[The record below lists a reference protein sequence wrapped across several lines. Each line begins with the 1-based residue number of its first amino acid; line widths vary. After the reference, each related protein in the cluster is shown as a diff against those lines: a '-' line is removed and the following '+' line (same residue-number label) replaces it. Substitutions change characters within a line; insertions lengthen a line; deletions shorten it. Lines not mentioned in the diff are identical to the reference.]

1 MSTNRTTGSGGGST
15 GGRGRARSGAFRPAA
30 PDGKQQ
36 HLDWLSLVDVS
47 GPFLTLPVLL
57 KAWPQLD
64 AVDKPLRTRLR
75 YEHGVWLSDPAAG
88 QRAWT
93 DFVLGELLE
102 WGDAWRD
109 DAKLSDALA
118 VDVPEHD
125 EQVAP
130 SFALLEPGSEAGREP
145 GSEAADTAGLVADCA
160 ILGLT
165 VPPGRHPAKR
175 MPGSTW
181 SATPID
187 RMAHLCRHHGVE
199 LGLVTDGR
207 WWALVWAPRGGV
219 TTSAVFDTVDWPS
232 PAERVVVRAFR
243 SLLSRRRFFGVE
255 DDETLLPLLRESLDS
270 QEDVTDALGVQVR
283 QAVELLVEAIGRADI
298 NERAKGNRGLAD
310 VPAHDVYRGAVAIM
324 MRVVFLLFAE
334 ERGLLPSDNELYV
347 QAYSASRL
355 CAELEDRATTT
366 SEEDLELTWAGW
378 HRLIAL
384 FNAVYGGVDHPLL
397 SMHAYDGSIFD
408 PNAFPWLEGRGT
420 GEDDPTDP
428 LPIDD
433 RTVLHMLQ
441 SVQYVWIGTGRKR
454 ERRRLTFRT
463 LDVEQIGYVYE
474 GLLSYQGRRAEDTIV
489 GLVGKPGLEAK
500 VLLSRLEAMAR
511 THGDGLGAALA
522 DEYNKTTGLGS
533 AAKVTK
539 ALAPLD
545 EAARGDARRK
555 LLAATGGD
563 AELAERLL
571 PFYGVIRSDLRG
583 LPVVIRPGALYVTE
597 SSLRKNTGTHYTP
610 KALAQQV
617 ADGALEPLIY
627 EYGPLQTADRSQW
640 RPKSSEELL
649 KLKVADIAMG
659 SAAFLVAACR
669 YLAQALVEAW
679 SREGN
684 ERARAYLEAAESLS
698 ASAVDAEADPVMV
711 EARRQVIEHCLYGVD
726 INPMAVEMAKLSLW
740 LVSMDRERPF
750 TFLDDRLVAGDSL
763 LGITSV
769 EQLEAMHLDPVR
781 GRDLHKDTLDFTGGV
796 RRIVAE
802 VAEQRREL
810 AKIPG
815 TGLEQLEQKREILAS
830 VREKTRQAAVYADLV
845 VGAALASAGRGDKE
859 QDRLSFEAVTAA
871 HNVADAP
878 DGESEAEELRAAERL
893 ARGWLATG
901 QPEGAFDR
909 EPVHLPL
916 VFPEVWEERGGFD
929 AVVGNPPFLG
939 GKKLTGTFGLDYREY
954 LVGELGRDARG
965 NADLVAYFLLR
976 AHETLNDGGQTGL
989 IATNT
994 LAQGDTRE
1002 VGLDQL
1008 VADGIEIR
1016 QAVKSAPWPSRS
1028 AVLEYCAVWTTKAS
1042 MAEGRLRIADGV
1054 QVAGITPSLEVASR
1068 ATGTPER
1075 LVENRAV
1082 CFQGAVILGVGFTM
1096 QPQSA
1101 RALIAEDSR
1110 YERVLFPYLNGQD
1123 LNSRPDSSASR
1134 WVIDF
1139 HDWSEDEAK
1148 HFAVAYEQVRRL
1160 VKPDRDRSNRK
1171 VYRDRWWQFAERG
1184 PARLEATKGLRR
1196 VLAIALVSKAVMP
1209 VMLPTGQVFSH
1220 MLGVFASEDLA
1231 LLALL
1236 SSAPHYW
1243 WTIERAS
1250 TLETRIRYT
1259 PSDVFETFAR
1269 PNLTPTLRELGDRLD
1284 TRRCDIMLERGGLT
1298 ATYNLVHDETCT
1310 DPDITE
1316 LREIHRAI
1324 DEEVARA
1331 YGWDDLLTQPG
1342 GLDHGFHDTRQGP
1355 RYTVGPVVR
1364 QEILDRLLEE
1374 NQRRYAAE
1382 VAAGLHEKKGAKKQ
1396 AAAPAKRKP
1405 KPPAEEPPS
1414 LF

>member
-1 MSTNRTTGSGGGST
+1 MSTDRTHATR
-15 GGRGRARSGAFRPAA
+15 GRGRSGSPRPPAQ
-30 PDGKQQ
+30 DGKDQ
-36 HLDWLSLVDVS
+36 HLEWLSLVDVS

-57 KAWPQLD
+57 KTWPQLD
-64 AVDKPLRTRLR
+64 TLDKPLRDRLR
-75 YEHGVWLSDPAAG
+75 YEHGVWLSDQAAG
-88 QRAWT
+88 QAAWT
-93 DFVLGELLE
+93 DFVLGHLLG
-102 WGDAWRD
+102 WGDALREGQ
-109 DAKLSDALA
+109 ALSDALA

-125 EQVAP
+125 ERVAP
-130 SFALLEPGSEAGREP
+130 TFALVEPGSTAE
-145 GSEAADTAGLVADCA
+145 DTAALVADAA
-160 ILGLT
+160 ILGMT
-165 VPPGRHPAKR
+165 VPAGQHPAQR
-175 MPGSTW
+175 VRTSTW
-181 SATPID
+181 SATPVD
-187 RMAHLCRHHGVE
+187 RMAHLCRHHGIE

-219 TTSAVFDTVDWPS
+219 TTSAVFDTVDWPT
-232 PAERVVVRAFR
+232 PAERVVVRAFL
-243 SLLSRRRFFGVE
+243 SLLGRRRFFAVE
-255 DDETLLPLLRESLDS
+255 DDEMLLPLLRESLDS

-283 QAVELLVEAIGRADI
+283 QAVELLVEAIGRADAD
-298 NERAKGNRGLAD
+298 ERAEGRRGLAD
-310 VPAHDVYRGAVAIM
+310 VPAQDVYRGAVAIM

-334 ERGLLPSDNELYV
+334 ERGLLPSDNELYMK
-347 QAYSASRL
+347 AYSAGRL
-355 CAELEDRATTT
+355 CQELEERARETT
-366 SEEDLELTWAGW
+366 EDDLEQTGVAW

-384 FNAVYGGVDHPLL
+384 FNAVYGGVDHPSLT
-397 SMHAYDGSIFD
+397 MHAYDGSIFD

-420 GEDDPTDP
+420 GENDPTAP

-441 SVQYVWIGTGRKR
+441 SVQHVSIGTGKKR

-474 GLLSYQGRRAEDTIV
+474 GLLSYQGRRAEDTMV
-489 GLVGKPGLEAK
+489 GLIGKPGLEAE
-500 VLLSRLEAMAR
+500 VLLSHLETTAAAK
-511 THGDGLGAALA
+511 GDGLGAALA
-522 DEYNKTTGLGS
+522 EEYNKTTGLGS
-533 AAKVTK
+533 TAKLVK
-539 ALAPLD
+539 LLAPLD
-545 EAARGDARRK
+545 EAGRVEARRK

-563 AELAERLL
+563 AELVERLL
-571 PFYGVIRSDLRG
+571 PFYGIIRRDLRD
-583 LPVVIRPGALYVTE
+583 LPVVIRSGALYVTE

-610 KALAQQV
+610 KSLAQQV
-617 ADGALEPLIY
+617 ADGALEPLVY
-627 EYGPLQTADRSQW
+627 EYGPLQTADRAQW
-640 RPKSSEELL
+640 RPKSADDIL

-669 YLAQALVEAW
+669 YLAGALVEAW

-684 ERARAYLEAAESLS
+684 ERAAAYLEAAGSLS

-763 LGITSV
+763 LGVTSV

-781 GRDLHKDTLDFTGGV
+781 GRALHGDGIDFTGGV
-796 RRIVAE
+796 RRVVAE
-802 VAEQRREL
+802 VAEERRKL
-810 AKIPG
+810 AEIPG
-815 TGLEQLEQKREILAS
+815 TGLEALEQKRAILAT
-830 VREKTRQAAVYADLV
+830 VRDKTRQASVYADLV
-845 VGAALASAGRGDKE
+845 VGAALAGAGRGEKE
-859 QDRLSFEAVTAA
+859 QDRLSFEVVTAA

-878 DGESEAEELRAAERL
+878 EGEEAAEELRRAESL
-893 ARGWLATG
+893 ARGWLGTG

-939 GKKLTGTFGLDYREY
+939 GKKLTGAFGVSYREY
-954 LVGELGRDARG
+954 LVGELGRSARG
-965 NADLVAYFLLR
+965 SADLVAYFLLR
-976 AHETLNDGGQTGL
+976 AHELLNGGGQTGL

-1008 VADGIEIR
+1008 VSDGAEIR
-1016 QAVKSAPWPSRS
+1016 QAVKSSPWPSRS
-1028 AVLEYCAVWTTKAS
+1028 AVLEYCAVWTSNAA
-1042 MAEGRLRIADGV
+1042 MGEGRLRIADGV
-1054 QVAGITPSLEVASR
+1054 PVERITPSLDVASR
-1068 ATGTPER
+1068 ATGAPER
-1075 LVENRAV
+1075 LAGNRAI
-1082 CFQGAVILGVGFTM
+1082 CFQGAVILGVGFTLD
-1096 QPQSA
+1096 PESA
-1101 RALIAEDSR
+1101 QRLIAEDSR
-1110 YERVLFPYLNGQD
+1110 YASVLFPYLNGQD
-1123 LNSRPDSSASR
+1123 LNSSPDGSASR

-1148 HFAVAYEQVRRL
+1148 RFTAAYEQVRRL

-1171 VYRDRWWQFAERG
+1171 VYRDRWWRFAERG
-1184 PARLEATKGLRR
+1184 PARLEATRGLRR
-1196 VLAIALVSKAVMP
+1196 VLAIAFVSKVVMP
-1209 VMLPTGQVFSH
+1209 VMVPTGQVFSH
-1220 MLGVFASEDLA
+1220 MLGVFASDDPA
-1231 LLALL
+1231 MLALL
-1236 SSAPHYW
+1236 SSSPHYW
-1243 WTIERAS
+1243 WAISRAS
-1250 TLETRIRYT
+1250 TMKGDLRYT
-1259 PSDVFETFAR
+1259 PSDVFETLAR
-1269 PNLTPTLRELGDRLD
+1269 PELTPALRKLGDQLD
-1284 TRRCDIMLERGGLT
+1284 TRRREIMLDRGGLT

-1310 DPDITE
+1310 DPDIAE

-1382 VAAGLHEKKGAKKQ
+1382 VAAGLHEKKGAKKK
-1396 AAAPAKRKP
+1396 AATPAKQKP
-1405 KPPAEEPPS
+1405 KPPEEEPPS

>member
-1 MSTNRTTGSGGGST
+1 MSTNRTNGP
-15 GGRGRARSGAFRPAA
+15 GGRGRARGGAFRPAA

-64 AVDKPLRTRLR
+64 AIDKPQRTNLR

-88 QRAWT
+88 QEAWT
-93 DFVLGELLE
+93 DFILGELLG
-102 WGDAWRD
+102 WGDALRTGEG
-109 DAKLSDALA
+109 LTELLA
-118 VDVPEHD
+118 VDIPEHD
-125 EQVAP
+125 GERVAP
-130 SFALLEPGSEAGREP
+130 TFALLEPGSTAT
-145 GSEAADTAGLVADCA
+145 DTASLVADCA
-160 ILGLT
+160 IIGLS
-165 VPPGRHPAKR
+165 VPSGQHPAKR
-175 MPGSTW
+175 VPTSTW

-187 RMAHLCRHHGVE
+187 RMAHLCRHHGIE

-243 SLLSRRRFFGVE
+243 SLLSRRRFFSVE
-255 DDETLLPLLRESLDS
+255 DDEMLLPLLRESLDS

-298 NERAKGNRGLAD
+298 NERAEGRRGLAE

-347 QAYSASRL
+347 QSYSAGRL
-355 CAELEDRATTT
+355 SKDLEDRAAETT
-366 SEEDLELTWAGW
+366 EEDLELSWAGW

-384 FNAVYGGVDHPLL
+384 FNAVYGGVDHPSL

-420 GEDDPTDP
+420 GADDPTDP

-441 SVQYVWIGTGRKR
+441 SVQYVSIGTGKKR

-489 GLVGKPGLEAK
+489 GLVGKPGMEAE
-500 VLLSRLEAMAR
+500 VLLTRLESLSR
-511 THGDGLGAALA
+511 THGDGLGAALSE
-522 DEYNKTTGLGS
+522 EYNKATGLGA

-545 EAARGDARRK
+545 DAARGEARRK

-571 PFYGVIRSDLRG
+571 PFHGIIRPDLRG
-583 LPVVIRPGALYVTE
+583 LPVVIRSGALYVTE

-610 KALAQQV
+610 KTLAQQV

-627 EYGPLQTADRSQW
+627 EYGPLQTADRTQW
-640 RPKSSEELL
+640 RPKLADDLL

-669 YLAQALVEAW
+669 YLAGALVEAW
-679 SREGN
+679 SREGDA
-684 ERARAYLEAAESLS
+684 RASAYLEAAGSLS

-750 TFLDDRLVAGDSL
+750 TFLDDRLVAGDTL
-763 LGITSV
+763 LGVTSV
-769 EQLEAMHLDPVR
+769 DQLEAMHLDPAR
-781 GRDLHKDTLDFTGGV
+781 GRKLHGGGIDFTGGV
-796 RRIVAE
+796 RRVVAE
-802 VAEQRREL
+802 VAEKRREL

-815 TGLEQLEQKREILAS
+815 TDLEQLAEKRAILAF
-830 VREKTRQAAVYADLV
+830 VREKTRQASVYADLV
-845 VGAALASAGRGDKE
+845 VGAALASAGRGEKE

-878 DGESEAEELRAAERL
+878 EGEAEAEELRTAERL

-939 GKKLTGTFGLDYREY
+939 GQKLTGAMGEAYREY
-954 LVGELGRDARG
+954 LVGELGRGARG
-965 NADLVAYFLLR
+965 SADLVAYFLLR
-976 AHETLNDGGQTGL
+976 AHELLNGGGQAGL

-994 LAQGDTRE
+994 LSQGPTRE

-1008 VADGIEIR
+1008 VADSVEIR
-1016 QAVKSAPWPSRS
+1016 QAVKSKPWPSRS
-1028 AVLEYCAVWTTKAS
+1028 AVLEYCAVWTSRTPLADHAVRLVDDVQVKRITSTLESAS
-1042 MAEGRLRIADGV
+1042 RVVGDPEGLKENQRIAFQGTTVLGLGFTLDK
-1054 QVAGITPSLEVASR
+1054 EVAQAWIDGDR
-1068 ATGTPER
+1068 IYR
-1075 LVENRAV
+1075 
-1082 CFQGAVILGVGFTM
+1082 
-1096 QPQSA
+1096 
-1101 RALIAEDSR
+1101 D
-1110 YERVLFPYLNGQD
+1110 VLFPYLNGQD
-1123 LNSRPDSSASR
+1123 LNSRPDGSASR
-1134 WVIDF
+1134 WVINF
-1139 HDWSEDEAK
+1139 HDWSEAK
-1148 HFAVAYEQVRRL
+1148 AKEYPTAYEQVRRL
-1160 VKPDRDRSNRK
+1160 VKPERDANNRK
-1171 VYRDRWWQFAERG
+1171 VYRDYWWQYGEKRPAMLKALGDLERMI
-1184 PARLEATKGLRR
+1184 
-1196 VLAIALVSKAVMP
+1196 VLTRHSKSVMPALVS
-1209 VMLPTGQVFSH
+1209 TNQVASEATV
-1220 MLGVFASEDLA
+1220 VFASADPA
-1231 LLALL
+1231 MLALL
-1236 SSAPHYW
+1236 SSAYHYW
-1243 WTIERAS
+1243 WALKHAGTMKGD
-1250 TLETRIRYT
+1250 LRYG
-1259 PSDVFETFAR
+1259 PSDVFETLAR
-1269 PNLTPTLRELGDRLD
+1269 PELTPALRKLGDQLD
-1284 TRRCDIMLERGGLT
+1284 TRRREIMFHRGGLT
-1298 ATYNLVHDETCT
+1298 ATYNLVHNETCT
-1310 DPDITE
+1310 DPDIAE
-1316 LREIHRAI
+1316 LRAIHLAI

-1331 YGWDDLLTQPG
+1331 YGWDDLLAQPG
-1342 GLDHGFHDTRQGP
+1342 GLDYGFHDTRQGP

-1364 QEILDRLLEE
+1364 QEIIDRLLEE

-1382 VAAGLHEKKGAKKQ
+1382 VAAGLHDKKGAKKK
-1396 AAAPAKRKP
+1396 AAAPAKRKS

>member
-1 MSTNRTTGSGGGST
+1 MSTNRTNGT
-15 GGRGRARSGAFRPAA
+15 GGRGRVSGGAFRPAA

-36 HLDWLSLVDVS
+36 HLDWLSLIDVS

-64 AVDKPLRTRLR
+64 AIDKTLRTSLR
-75 YEHGVWLSDPAAG
+75 YEHGVWLSDPTAG
-88 QRAWT
+88 QEAWT
-93 DFVLGELLE
+93 DFVLGELLG
-102 WGDAWRD
+102 WGDALRTGGG
-109 DAKLSDALA
+109 LTEPLA
-118 VDVPEHD
+118 VDIPEHD
-125 EQVAP
+125 GERVAP
-130 SFALLEPGSEAGREP
+130 TFALLEPGSTAT
-145 GSEAADTAGLVADCA
+145 DTASLVADCA
-160 ILGLT
+160 ILGLS
-165 VPPGRHPAKR
+165 VPAGQHPAKR
-175 MPGSTW
+175 VPASTW

-187 RMAHLCRHHGVE
+187 RMAHLCRHHGIE

-219 TTSAVFDTVDWPS
+219 TTSAVFDTIDWPA
-232 PAERVVVRAFR
+232 PAERAVVRAFR
-243 SLLSRRRFFGVE
+243 SLLSRRRFFSVE
-255 DDETLLPLLRESLDS
+255 DDEMLLPLLRESLDS

-298 NERAKGNRGLAD
+298 NERAEGRRGLAE

-334 ERGLLPSDNELYV
+334 ERGLLPSDNELYA
-347 QAYSASRL
+347 QSYSAGRL
-355 CAELEDRATTT
+355 SKDLEDRAAETT
-366 SEEDLELTWAGW
+366 EEDLELSWAGW

-384 FNAVYGGVDHPLL
+384 FNAVYGGVDHPSL

-420 GEDDPTDP
+420 GADDPTDP

-441 SVQYVWIGTGRKR
+441 SVQYVSIGTGKKR

-489 GLVGKPGLEAK
+489 GLVGKPGLEAE
-500 VLLSRLEAMAR
+500 VLLSRLESLSR
-511 THGDGLGAALA
+511 THGEGLGAALS
-522 DEYNKTTGLGS
+522 DEYNKTTGLGT
-533 AAKVTK
+533 AAKVAK

-545 EAARGDARRK
+545 EAAREEARRK

-563 AELAERLL
+563 AELTERLL
-571 PFYGVIRSDLRG
+571 PFQGIIRPDLRG
-583 LPVVIRPGALYVTE
+583 LPVVIQSGALYVTE

-610 KALAQQV
+610 KTLAQQV
-617 ADGALEPLIY
+617 ADGALEPLVY
-627 EYGPLQTADRSQW
+627 EYGPLQTADRAQW
-640 RPKSSEELL
+640 RPKSADDLL

-669 YLAQALVEAW
+669 YLAVALVEAW
-679 SREGN
+679 SREGD
-684 ERARAYLEAAESLS
+684 ERAAAYLEAAGSLS

-740 LVSMDRERPF
+740 LVSMDRDRPF

-763 LGITSV
+763 LGVTSV
-769 EQLEAMHLDPVR
+769 DQLEAMHLDPAR
-781 GRDLHKDTLDFTGGV
+781 GRKLHGDGIDFTGGV
-796 RRIVAE
+796 RRVVTE
-802 VAEQRREL
+802 VAAERRKL
-810 AKIPG
+810 AGIPG
-815 TGLEQLEQKREILAS
+815 TDLEQLAEKRAILAR
-830 VREKTRQAAVYADLV
+830 VREKTRQASVYADLV
-845 VGAALASAGRGDKE
+845 VGAALASAGRGEKE

-878 DGESEAEELRAAERL
+878 EGVAEAEELRAAERL
-893 ARGWLATG
+893 AREWLATG

-939 GKKLTGTFGLDYREY
+939 GSKISGSSGDQYREFLVERVAFGVRGNCD
-954 LVGELGRDARG
+954 LVGYFTLRVHEL
-965 NADLVAYFLLR
+965 
-976 AHETLNDGGQTGL
+976 LNSGGQAGV

-1002 VGLDQL
+1002 VALDQL
-1008 VADGIEIR
+1008 DAAGVVIR
-1016 QAVKSAPWPSRS
+1016 QAVKSEPWPSRS
-1028 AVLEYCAVWTTKAS
+1028 AVLEYCAVWTSWTPLS
-1042 MAEGRLRIADGV
+1042 AESLRLLDSIPV
-1054 QVAGITPSLEVASR
+1054 SGITTGLDRASRTDWNPVRLVSGGKIAYNGSKIDGIGFTLTFEEAKQILSLESAS
-1068 ATGTPER
+1068 
-1075 LVENRAV
+1075 V
-1082 CFQGAVILGVGFTM
+1082 
-1096 QPQSA
+1096 
-1101 RALIAEDSR
+1101 
-1110 YERVLFPYLNGQD
+1110 RVLSPFLNGED
-1123 LNSRPDSSASR
+1123 LNSRPDGSASR

-1139 HDWSEDEAK
+1139 RDWSEEQAR
-1148 HFAVAYEQVRRL
+1148 VYVRAYGRVRAL
-1160 VKPDRDRSNRK
+1160 VKPAREGNKKQMRRE
-1171 VYRDRWWQFAERG
+1171 RWWQFAERA
-1184 PARLEATKGLRR
+1184 PGLYASIDGLDR
-1196 VLAIALVSKAVMP
+1196 VLAITLVSKVVMP
-1209 VMLPTGQVFSH
+1209 VMVPTGQVFSH
-1220 MLGVFASEDLA
+1220 KLGVFATDDVA
-1231 LLALL
+1231 MLALL

-1243 WTIERAS
+1243 WAISRSS
-1250 TLETRIRYT
+1250 TMKADLNYS

-1269 PNLTPTLRELGDRLD
+1269 PELTPALRELGDQLD
-1284 TRRCDIMLERGGLT
+1284 TRRREIMLNRGGLT

-1310 DPDITE
+1310 DPDIAE

-1331 YGWDDLLTQPG
+1331 YGWDDLLAQPG

-1382 VAAGLHEKKGAKKQ
+1382 VAAGLHDKKGAKKK

-1405 KPPAEEPPS
+1405 KPPTEEPPS